1 MITSCEIFTDEDLE
15 VFRDIWMFSGP
26 KTNDM
31 WYNKLGKSPQDGN
44 ILENLNLA
52 RDGKE
57 LESGSKCLVLRKY
70 SKLHP
75 KFFLAL
81 ESCDEKHSLVC
92 RIDPDMVNSV
102 EDAPKFP
109 CITSNQVN
117 RKKRA
122 SGSESDTGR
131 ADEKGLLLNYTR
143 YLINTHILPPHL
155 PFNPSHDISFQTPQN
170 WILVMSYA
178 LCHGKEIT
186 STELIQLMV

>member
-57 LESGSKCLVLRKY
+57 LDSGSKCLVLRKY

-81 ESCDEKHSLVC
+81 ESCNEKHSAVC
-92 RIDPDMVNSV
+92 RIDPEMVNSLQ
-102 EDAPKFP
+102 DAPKFP

-122 SGSESDTGR
+122 AGSESDTGI
-131 ADEKGLLLNYTR
+131 ADEKGLLLIT
-143 YLINTHILPPHL
+143 L
-155 PFNPSHDISFQTPQN
+155 DI
-170 WILVMSYA
+170 
-178 LCHGKEIT
+178 
-186 STELIQLMV
+186 